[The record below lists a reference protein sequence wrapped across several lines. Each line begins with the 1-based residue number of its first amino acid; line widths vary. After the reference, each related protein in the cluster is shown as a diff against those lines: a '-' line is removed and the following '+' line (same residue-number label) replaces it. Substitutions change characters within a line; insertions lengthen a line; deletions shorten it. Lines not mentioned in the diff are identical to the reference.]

1 MMFASAAEGAT
12 VLILRLHNDSQ
23 YSDLNWVGESVAE
36 TLRNELGA
44 ANQIVISRDA
54 RAEGMRRL
62 SIRLDAELTTASII
76 RLGQIL
82 GADYVCYGSYEASLP
97 EGDTQLKDSSVR
109 LTAHFLDLRNMRNG
123 PNMSEAG
130 KLAELSRL
138 EEHLAYESLKYLQPT
153 AQLQLDA
160 FLAPQKLIRLEAE
173 ESYTRGLLSANPD
186 QQEKWFAQAAAL
198 DGHFSG
204 PVFELGRLALDR
216 KEYRQAINWLQRI
229 PPADPRYADAR
240 FKMGLS
246 AFGAGDY
253 STASSY
259 FRELVKT
266 FPLSEIYNN
275 LGAAENQMGQGAAI
289 DDFRHALD
297 GDANDPIYLF
307 NLGVALLEGNYF
319 DEAAKRLEAALSHSP
334 DDAAAKSLL
343 DRAHRRE
350 AMNADAKAQAA
361 PRLKQSFD
369 ETAFR
374 QLKAMLQPK
383 GS

>member
-1 MMFASAAEGAT
+1 MFASAAEGAT